1 MSTRGGLVAE
11 LESADAL
18 EAAVSELHALGYR
31 SVETFAP
38 LDLPATEA
46 AQRTPRSRLGPFVF
60 GGGVVGA
67 VLGYGIQW
75 YADVRAFPVAVG
87 GRPLHPIPAFIPAT
101 FEAAVLCAALTA
113 FVGVLVALR
122 LPALWHPVFE
132 VDGFERAST
141 DRFWVQVGRDDPL
154 FERERTTA
162 DLASLG
168 AVRVMPVPEGA
179 T

>member
-1 MSTRGGLVAE
+1 VSARGGLVAE

-18 EAAVSELHALGYR
+18 EAAVRALHALGYR
-31 SVETFAP
+31 AVETFAP

-46 AQRTPRSRLGPFVF
+46 SRGVGRSRLGPYVF

-87 GRPLHPIPAFIPAT
+87 GRPLHPVPAFIPAT
-101 FEAAVLCAALTA
+101 FEATVLCAALTA
-113 FVGVLVALR
+113 FIGVLVTLR
-122 LPALWHPVFE
+122 LPSLWHPVFE
-132 VDGFERAST
+132 VDGFERASA
-141 DRFWVQVGRDDPL
+141 DRYWVQIGRDDPL
-154 FERERTTA
+154 FERERTMA

-168 AVRVMPVPEGA
+168 AVRVAPVPQ

>member
-1 MSTRGGLVAE
+1 MSVRGGLVAE
-11 LESADAL
+11 LESAGAL
-18 EAAVSELHALGYR
+18 EAAVSALHALGYR
-31 SVETFAP
+31 AVETFAP
-38 LDLPATEA
+38 LDLPADDVP
-46 AQRTPRSRLGPFVF
+46 RGLRRSRLGPYVF

-67 VLGYGIQW
+67 VLGYGVQW

-101 FEAAVLCAALTA
+101 FEAMVLCAALTA

-132 VDGFERAST
+132 VEGFERASA

-154 FERERTTA
+154 FEREPTMA

-168 AVRVMPVPEGA
+168 AVRVEPVPEPA

>member
-1 MSTRGGLVAE
+1 MSIGAGLLAE

-18 EAAVSELHALGYR
+18 ESAVSALHALGYR
-31 SVETFAP
+31 AIETFAP
-38 LDLPATEA
+38 LDLPAVDPPG
-46 AQRTPRSRLGPFVF
+46 RRSRLGPYVF

-87 GRPLHPIPAFIPAT
+87 GRPLHPVPAFIPAT
-101 FEAAVLCAALTA
+101 FEATVLCAALTA
-113 FVGVLVALR
+113 FLGVLVTLR

-132 VDGFERAST
+132 VTGFERASA

-154 FERERTTA
+154 FDRERTMA

-168 AVRVMPVPEGA
+168 AIRVVPVPEA
-179 T
+179 AP

>member
-1 MSTRGGLVAE
+1 VSAQGGLVAE

-18 EAAVSELHALGYR
+18 EAAVRALHALGYR
-31 SVETFAP
+31 AVETFAP

-46 AQRTPRSRLGPFVF
+46 AQGAGRSRLGPYVF

-87 GRPLHPIPAFIPAT
+87 GRPLHPVPAFVPAT
-101 FEAAVLCAALTA
+101 FEAMVLCAAITA
-113 FVGVLVALR
+113 FIGVLVTLR
-122 LPALWHPVFE
+122 LPSLWHPVFE
-132 VDGFERAST
+132 VEGFERASA
-141 DRFWVQVGRDDPL
+141 DRYWVQIGRDDPL
-154 FERERTTA
+154 FEHERTTA

-168 AVRVMPVPEGA
+168 AVRVAPVPA
-179 T
+179 A

>member
-1 MSTRGGLVAE
+1 MSAQGGLVAE

-18 EAAVSELHALGYR
+18 EAAVRALHALGYR
-31 SVETFAP
+31 AVETFAP

-46 AQRTPRSRLGPFVF
+46 VQGAGRSRLGPYVF

-87 GRPLHPIPAFIPAT
+87 GRPLHPVPAFIPAT
-101 FEAAVLCAALTA
+101 FEAMVLCAAITA
-113 FVGVLVALR
+113 FIGVLVALK
-122 LPALWHPVFE
+122 LPSLWHPVFE
-132 VDGFERAST
+132 VDGFERASA
-141 DRFWVQVGRDDPL
+141 DRYWVQIGRDDPL
-154 FERERTTA
+154 FERERTMA

-168 AVRVMPVPEGA
+168 AVRVAPVPA
-179 T
+179 P

>member
-1 MSTRGGLVAE
+1 MSVGDGLLAE

-18 EAAVSELHALGYR
+18 ESAVNALHALGYR
-31 SVETFAP
+31 AVETFAP
-38 LDLPATEA
+38 LDLPTTDESHG
-46 AQRTPRSRLGPFVF
+46 RRSRLGPYVF

-101 FEAAVLCAALTA
+101 FEATVLCAALTA
-113 FVGVLVALR
+113 FLGVLVTLR

-132 VDGFERAST
+132 VAGFERASA
-141 DRFWVQVGRDDPL
+141 DRFWVQVRRDDPL
-154 FERERTTA
+154 FDRERTMA

-168 AVRVMPVPEGA
+168 AIRVVPMPDEA

>member
-1 MSTRGGLVAE
+1 VSVRAGLVAE

-18 EAAVSELHALGYR
+18 EAAVRALEALGYR

-38 LDLPATEA
+38 LDLPEGESV
-46 AQRTPRSRLGPFVF
+46 RGVHRSRLGPYVF

-87 GRPLHPIPAFIPAT
+87 GRPLHPVPAFIPAT
-101 FEAAVLCAALTA
+101 FEATVLCAALAA
-113 FVGVLVALR
+113 FIGVLVALR

-132 VDGFERAST
+132 VDGFERASA

-154 FERERTTA
+154 FERERTMA

-168 AVRVMPVPEGA
+168 AIRVLPVPEA
-179 T
+179 VA